1 MGAKQ
6 APLTPKQQVFAAEHH
21 SVIYSF
27 LRQRRLSDEHY
38 EIVVFGYIRAVR
50 RYTEDEDLQQ
60 YAFSTIAFNAMRTEL
75 GNERRKKR
83 RRLHPLSLD
92 YEGEDGRELYDFVPA
107 PENLHGLE
115 EDSIL
120 AEQYVGLLDVLTEQQ
135 HTILSLKAAGYTA
148 AEVAGM
154 LGYNTARA
162 VNSAAHRA
170 RMAIRNAEAARSARL
185 KAKVDELL
193 GWITPQDSFLAAEE
207 YARRKL
213 AIYKTRNPGAGYY
226 NEDYLAKLTADTFR
240 ERQYSRS
247 TIKAHEAMIAAS
259 I

>member
-1 MGAKQ
+1 MMP
-6 APLTPKQQVFAAEHH
+6 PLTPAQQTFASEHH

-50 RYTEDEDLQQ
+50 RYTEDEDLQK

-75 GNERRKKR
+75 GNERRKDR

-92 YEGEDGRELYDFVPA
+92 YEGEDGRELYDFIPA
-107 PENLHGLE
+107 PEQRLAPE
-115 EDSIL
+115 EDGIII
-120 AEQYVGLLDVLTEQQ
+120 AQYADLLDILTERQR
-135 HTILSLKAAGYTA
+135 TILTLKASGFTA
-148 AEVAGM
+148 AEIAGM

-162 VNSAAHRA
+162 VDSAAHRA
-170 RMAIRNAEAARSARL
+170 RRAIRNAEAARSDQL
-185 KAKVDELL
+185 KAQVDKLL
-193 GWITPQDSFLAAEE
+193 GWITPLDSFHTAEE

-213 AIYKTRNPGAGYY
+213 AIYKTRNPGADYY

-240 ERQYSRS
+240 ERQFSRC
-247 TIKAHEAMIAAS
+247 TIKAHEARLAAS